1 MLENTLES
9 PLDSREIKS
18 VNPKGNQPW
27 MFIGST
33 GAEAEAP
40 LLWPPDAKSDSLQKT
55 LMLGR
60 IESRRRRGWQRIRWL
75 DDRINSRDMSLSKLR
90 AKETWFDPWV
100 RKILWRRAWQ
110 PTPVVLPE
118 ESHGQRSLVGYSPWG
133 HKESQPHGR
142 VLVPK
147 HSSKGFNLKSNWTIR
162 NLCLWT
168 ILSLCKAACTEFHVG
183 IMSEGNSHVNSF
195 TTDPWTT

>member
-75 DDRINSRDMSLSKLR
+75 DDRINSRDMSLSKLWEIVKDR
-90 AKETWFDPWV
+90 QAWGDAV
-100 RKILWRRAWQ
+100 RDSEGQASLGWCSAW
-110 PTPVVLPE
+110 
-118 ESHGQRSLVGYSPWG
+118 GC
-133 HKESQPHGR
+133 KESDTTERLNNNNNNSGTHFRQYSYAI
-142 VLVPK
+142 L
-147 HSSKGFNLKSNWTIR
+147 SNWVYAR
-162 NLCLWT
+162 LLEQW
-168 ILSLCKAACTEFHVG
+168 
-183 IMSEGNSHVNSF
+183 
-195 TTDPWTT
+195 